1 MTFQSDVYIGL
12 SYFSFRLCVFRVC
25 VFRVCVCDFL
35 HMCSINVVKK
45 LYKLYRS
52 FFRGKHAFSQ
62 KDACYIE

>member
-52 FFRGKHAFSQ
+52 FPRKTRLFTKGRLLH
-62 KDACYIE
+62 